1 MKKIALVILII
12 ALILTCGIVLSACNN
27 ATTQGQLANLLTD
40 HNQETFVYD
49 VLNKFDNTQGTYTV
63 RLQAY
68 DKGESISDFGNAT
81 LENVDDG
88 VLVSGLLTIGDITYR
103 TGCYFNLISGS
114 SFMVPAYTFRVEKKG
129 NVETFRLQGS
139 YDGATLNYERY
150 INGKKSTGSVKASGT
165 YYDNNEFQQS
175 LRTVTTFSTSFNFGF
190 TMPLVSAKE
199 STKINLTASCSA
211 TQDVTVPYRT
221 EAINCYRV
229 NLSRSTDV
237 NGVSQQLYYATD
249 NLTYNG
255 WNMKNVLVKFIEHY
269 KDDASGNIYD
279 IEYSLKEASLA

>member
-63 RLQAY
+63 RLKAY
-68 DKGESISDFGNAT
+68 DKGESVSDFGNAT

-88 VLVSGLLTIGDITYR
+88 VLVSGSLAIGDKTYR

-129 NVETFRLQGS
+129 EVETFRLQGS

-211 TQDVTVPYRT
+211 TQDITVPYRA

-237 NGVSQQLYYATD
+237 KGVFQQLYYATD